1 VTRKEREEERSRAIP
16 SAKTSLEME
25 SKLNDCYSLVWAKI
39 GGAWTI
45 PENLLKVTVDLGTII
60 VLIIERDGK
69 IQNFGSKKI
78 WQCHLRPECHESH

>member
-1 VTRKEREEERSRAIP
+1 MTRKEREEERSRAIP

-69 IQNFGSKKI
+69 FKNFGLKKI
-78 WQCHLRPECHESH
+78 WQCRLGSECHESH